1 MNRSHWHRP
10 LGRMLEVEDDGCGF
24 DVEQARGVVFGL
36 RIMRYRARLIGGM
49 FSLSRTRSGTMLCSS
64 IPV

>member
-1 MNRSHWHRP
+1 
-10 LGRMLEVEDDGCGF
+10 MLEVEDDGCGF

-36 RIMRYRARLIGGM
+36 RIMRYRARMIGGT
-49 FSLSRTRSGTMLCSS
+49 FSLSRTRSGTTLRSS